1 MADLRQG
8 KAQVKGG
15 VEDYKT
21 LLADLRQREEEIK
34 QEIAK
39 KEAKVKET
47 QQLDPDTLDDGDKK
61 LLQDRLDSVVLLKE
75 RLRDVQS
82 DIASTTEKA
91 KLASVTKPS
100 NQGRKDMDPDDH
112 LEQRSQLR
120 YGSIV
125 NLDDL
130 NIDEPAGGSADW
142 LKIIQYI
149 LPFPLTM
156 VLKALYMLTTRGRA
170 FIKEHKGNRIR
181 FQDTQSF
188 NEDTRGGK
196 TPKHLFLS
204 LATAQSSIR
213 AEEITPG
220 RFKTVVCGFY
230 AAEVRARKLV
240 SPVMGVIGFNHLAE
254 KWSEKIREFEAQE
267 CPLIEFEDSSRKPTF
282 SDYFL
287 ARAGMLKKSRKEFI
301 DQIEYVAELNNL
313 HPVEWISEPTSIWVY
328 ACGPDRCPPSVLH
341 IPGMPELGAFFALLQ
356 DIRNMIMASKLVGT
370 SEEKLKKKSA
380 FFQSYVRRTQSM
392 GVQIDQ
398 RLVVM
403 YLRFW
408 GHEMVEHFH
417 LGDDMD
423 ANLRKLA
430 QNLIDYKVKEVSSQ
444 EPLKL

>member
-1 MADLRQG
+1 MADIKQG
-8 KAQVKGG
+8 YPKQKGG
-15 VEDYKT
+15 GEDILS
-21 LLADLRQREEEIK
+21 LLSDLRKKEDEIR
-34 QEIAK
+34 QDIAR
-39 KEAKVKET
+39 KEAKIKET
-47 QQLDPDTLDDGDKK
+47 QSLDPNTLDDGDKK
-61 LLQDRLDSVVLLKE
+61 LLQDRLEGVVLLKE
-75 RLRDVQS
+75 RLSGVQS
-82 DIASTTEKA
+82 DIAALAEKA
-91 KLASVTKPS
+91 KLASVAKPS
-100 NQGRKDMDPDDH
+100 GQGRKDMDPDDH

-120 YGSIV
+120 YGSVV

-181 FQDTQSF
+181 FQDTTSF
-188 NEDTRGGK
+188 SEDARGGR

-240 SPVMGVIGFNHLAE
+240 SPVMGVVGFNHLADT
-254 KWSEKIREFEAQE
+254 WHDKIQEFESGD
-267 CPLIEFEDSSRKPTF
+267 CPLIEIDDVSRQPCF
-282 SDYFL
+282 ADYFE
-287 ARAGMLKKSRKEFI
+287 ARAQQLYQPRAEFI
-301 DQIEYVAELNNL
+301 QQMEFAAEANGL
-313 HPVEWISEPTSIWVY
+313 HPVKWITEPTSIWVF

-341 IPGMPELGAFFALLQ
+341 VPGMPELGAFFALLQ
-356 DIRNMIMASKLVGT
+356 DIRNLIMASKLVGT
-370 SEEKLKKKSA
+370 SEEKLRKKSA
-380 FFQSYVRRTQSM
+380 FFQSYIRRTQSM

-398 RLVVM
+398 RLVVSF
-403 YLRFW
+403 LRYW

-423 ANLRKLA
+423 ANLRKAA
-430 QNLIDYKVKEVSSQ
+430 QNLIDFKVKEVSSQ